1 MIKEE
6 SRHATEYD
14 KEDDSECDL
23 LSKFRELSLENQSF
37 CQPEVTTEVNFAHSS
52 NR

>member
-6 SRHATEYD
+6 SKHGTEYD
-14 KEDDSECDL
+14 IEEDNSECDL

-37 CQPEVTTEVNFAHSS
+37 CQPEVTTEVKVYIFI
-52 NR
+52 